1 MAKLYYAKAHVAVGD
16 SVFRPGE
23 VFDPNVSG
31 EELRRLLK
39 IGAIAEC
46 EMPGQA
52 RDDPN
57 DPSDDTGGE
66 SCADGQKEETGS
78 GEEGVN
84 QADGSNSEEEEASAP
99 AEIDVMDGVSAPKDG
114 QAKPKTS
121 RKSSK
126 RGGDTK

>member
-16 SVFRPGE
+16 SIFRPGE
-23 VFDPNVSG
+23 VFDPNVSR

-39 IGAIAEC
+39 MDAIAEC
-46 EMPGQA
+46 EMPGQL
-52 RDDPN
+52 RDDTN
-57 DPSDDTGGE
+57 TQSNDTGGE

-78 GEEGVN
+78 EENGNN
-84 QADGSNSEEEEASAP
+84 QADGSDSEEEEASAP

-121 RKSSK
+121 RKASK